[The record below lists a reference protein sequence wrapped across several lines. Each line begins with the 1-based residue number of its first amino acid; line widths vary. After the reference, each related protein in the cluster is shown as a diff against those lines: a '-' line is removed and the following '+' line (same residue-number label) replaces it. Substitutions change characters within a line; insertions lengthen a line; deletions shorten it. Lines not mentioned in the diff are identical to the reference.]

1 VVSTASA
8 AQSAFS
14 DADGGGVI
22 CLANGSYGTIS
33 LNGNKTSMVTVRA
46 QNPGGANTGRITVT
60 GSNIRVERLVATGGV
75 RIVQPTHHIA
85 VEYNRLVGTGG
96 GYGVELPPDHT
107 PPTPN
112 VTVRG
117 NKMVGPF
124 TDALRINGYGG
135 TDAPGFPG
143 WGLAVV
149 DNEISGIIE
158 DGSHNDCLQSV
169 WGGSNLLFKGN
180 YVHDNRCQG
189 FFIKDSVQLAGVYP
203 ANIRYEDNLMVRN
216 NASSGVSANF
226 NVYETRGFHGSRN
239 THWDTGSFAR
249 FNSCDQGAVEMAQN
263 VFDKWDGA
271 AAGSCRSKFNFH
283 DNTYGSTSS
292 WSNGSGDSVTR
303 PNFVNPMTDDYRI
316 AGSDRGVTWRPADKH
331 FGP

>member
-1 VVSTASA
+1 VTTASA
-8 AQSAFS
+8 TQSAFS
-14 DADGGGVI
+14 AADGGEVI
-22 CLANGSYGTIS
+22 CLADGSYGAIS
-33 LNGNKTSMVTVRA
+33 LTGNKAAMVTVKA
-46 QNPGGANTGRITVT
+46 QNSGRASTGRVTIT
-60 GSNIRVERLVATGGV
+60 GSNVRVERLVATGGV
-75 RIVQPTHHIA
+75 RIVQPSHHIA
-85 VEYNRLVGTGG
+85 IEHNRLVGTGG
-96 GYGVELPPDHT
+96 GYGVEMPSDHT

-112 VTVRG
+112 LTVRG

-143 WGLAVV
+143 WGLAIV

-158 DGSHNDCLQSV
+158 NGSHNDCLQSV
-169 WGGSNLLFKGN
+169 WGGANLLFKGN

-203 ANIRYEDNLMVRN
+203 ANIRYEDNLVVRN

-226 NVYETRGFHGSRN
+226 NVYETRGFHGRRN

-249 FNSCDQGAVEMAQN
+249 FNSCDQGTVEMTNN
-263 VFDKWDGA
+263 VFDAWDGA
-271 AAGSCRSKFNFH
+271 AASSCRSRFNFH
-283 DNTYGSTSS
+283 DNTYGSARS
-292 WSNGSGDSVTR
+292 WSSGSRDSITR
-303 PNFVNPMTDDYRI
+303 PNFVNPMADDYRI